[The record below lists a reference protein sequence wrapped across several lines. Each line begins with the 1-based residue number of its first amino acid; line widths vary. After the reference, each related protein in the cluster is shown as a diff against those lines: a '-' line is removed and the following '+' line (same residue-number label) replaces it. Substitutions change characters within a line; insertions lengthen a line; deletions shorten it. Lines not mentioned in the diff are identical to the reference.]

1 MDFDAALFG
10 TYYWKGGLLM
20 KLYALF
26 AITMFSI
33 LLVIVTIGTICIFVE
48 IILDTGKRVFNRK
61 KKGRK
66 NE

>member
-1 MDFDAALFG
+1 
-10 TYYWKGGLLM
+10 M

-33 LLVIVTIGTICIFVE
+33 LLVVATIGAVCIFVE
-48 IILDTGKRVFNRK
+48 IILDIFKRIFNRK